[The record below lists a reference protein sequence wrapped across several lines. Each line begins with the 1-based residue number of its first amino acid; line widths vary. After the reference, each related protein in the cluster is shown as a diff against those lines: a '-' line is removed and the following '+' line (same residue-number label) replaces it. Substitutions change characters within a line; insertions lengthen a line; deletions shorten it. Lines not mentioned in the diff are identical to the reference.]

1 MSEPE
6 LRENKTLPET
16 EEELPF
22 VPYAAEAE
30 AEESVGR
37 KKKIIL
43 LIPLAV
49 ALICVIIVAVMS
61 TMRKN
66 NFYQDALSS
75 LSFDYR
81 QGETVKSDP
90 ESGLSFDHAERLAE
104 SLKNKAVDITA
115 YSYYLDEKNAIS
127 EDIAEYR
134 LTHNGEG
141 DTAQI
146 TFCTANAISSETEEI
161 RRTSSGVLVRD
172 GSSWKEVSDI
182 SLPQLYEYCFSVK
195 SNSKHEISKNKCFTT
210 SVGNILYD
218 CEIWLM
224 HVGSNYYTLY
234 RYYTGNT
241 LRAVRVLNSS
251 DNLTWVYDIKA
262 YSSS

>member
-6 LRENKTLPET
+6 LRENKPLPNT
-16 EEELPF
+16 EDELPF
-22 VPYAAEAE
+22 TPYAAEAE
-30 AEESVGR
+30 AEGAADR
-37 KKKIIL
+37 KKKL
-43 LIPLAV
+43 LLIIPLAV
-49 ALICVIIVAVMS
+49 AVLCVIIFAVMS
-61 TMRKN
+61 AMRKN
-66 NFYQDALSS
+66 NFYQEALST

-81 QGETVKSDP
+81 KGETVMGNPD
-90 ESGLSFDHAERLAE
+90 SGLSFDHAERLAE
-104 SLKNKAVDITA
+104 SIKNKAVEITA
-115 YSYYLDEKNAIS
+115 ISYYLNEKNEIS
-127 EDIAEYR
+127 DDIAEYR

-146 TFCTANAISSETEEI
+146 TFCTANDITSDTEEI
-161 RRTSSGVLVRD
+161 RRTGSGVQIRN

-182 SLPQLYEYCFSVK
+182 SLPLLYEYCFSVK
-195 SNSKHEISKNKCFTT
+195 SNSKQEISKNQCFTS
-210 SVGNILYD
+210 SVGGILYD

-224 HVGSNYYTLY
+224 HSGSNYYTLY

-251 DNLTWVYDIKA
+251 DNLTWVYAINA